1 MIHHLSIPVRDPRH
15 TVDVFCELFGGGVVT
30 PFGPYPDSWIAWS
43 GDEHGTAV
51 ECYPVGTEMFT
62 PDAATASGHP
72 AHQQAQFRHDPRATG
87 HTATHAAISVDLEAD
102 AVLAI
107 AEREGWRALVLPRGG
122 FDVIEFWI
130 DNTVMIELL
139 TPTMA
144 ADYLA
149 VAPRRRQH
157 AKSPTL

>member
-1 MIHHLSIPVRDPRH
+1 MMEALTAERSAMIHHLSVPVRDPRH
-15 TVDVFCELFGGGVVT
+15 TADVFCELLGDGVVT

-51 ECYPVGTEMFT
+51 EFYPVGTEMF
-62 PDAATASGHP
+62 AP
-72 AHQQAQFRHDPRATG
+72 ADDQQAQFRHNPGSTG
-87 HTATHAAISVDLEAD
+87 HTATHAAISVDLD
-102 AVLAI
+102 LDQVLAV
-107 AEREGWRALVLPRGG
+107 AAREGWRALVLPRGG

-139 TPTMA
+139 TPAMA

-149 VAPRRRQH
+149 TAPRRDRSH
-157 AKSPTL
+157 NE

>member
-1 MIHHLSIPVRDPRH
+1 MIHHLSIPARDPRR
-15 TVDVFCELFGGGVVT
+15 TANVFCELLGDGVVT

-51 ECYPVGTEMFT
+51 EFYPVGTEMFA
-62 PDAATASGHP
+62 PSG
-72 AHQQAQFRHDPRATG
+72 QEQAQFRHQPGASG
-87 HTATHAAISVDLEAD
+87 HTATHAAISVALEVD
-102 AVLAI
+102 EVMAI

-139 TPTMA
+139 TPAMA

-149 VAPRRRQH
+149 TAPR
-157 AKSPTL
+157 PTTARASRDAG